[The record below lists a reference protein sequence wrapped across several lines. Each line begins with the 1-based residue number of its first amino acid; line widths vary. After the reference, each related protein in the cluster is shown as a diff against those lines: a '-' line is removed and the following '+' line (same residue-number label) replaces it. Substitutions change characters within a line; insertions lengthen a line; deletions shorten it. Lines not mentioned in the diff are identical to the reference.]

1 MKIGYCRVSTNEQNL
16 NLQTNALE
24 KAGVDRI
31 FSDKISGTKTFRPGL
46 SELLSFARENDCVVI
61 WRLDRL
67 ARSLKDLIEISNQLQ
82 SRNVQL
88 ISLTENID
96 TTTTTGKLFFHI
108 FGALAE
114 FERNLIIERTRA
126 GLEAARARGRSGGRK
141 PVLIGEK
148 AAAAAKLLVDSKD
161 YAAIARS
168 LNVSARTIRRFALGE
183 YPAGRLFDG
192 RQPAPGPA

>member
-31 FSDKISGTKTFRPGL
+31 FSDKISGTKSLRPGL
-46 SELLSFARENDCVVI
+46 NELIGFARENDCVVV

-82 SRNVQL
+82 TRNIQL

-126 GLEAARARGRSGGRK
+126 GLEAAKARGRKGGRN
-141 PVLIGEK
+141 PVLDADGITTAEKIISEGEAAGNEQREIIAK
-148 AAAAAKLLVDSKD
+148 AARVLK
-161 YAAIARS
+161 
-168 LNVSARTIRRFALGE
+168 VSERTIRRVAAGDHKLQKQE
-183 YPAGRLFDG
+183 YA
-192 RQPAPGPA
+192 

>member
-31 FSDKISGTKTFRPGL
+31 FSDKISGTKSLRPGL
-46 SELLSFARENDCVVI
+46 NELIGFARENDCVVV

-82 SRNVQL
+82 TRNIQL

-96 TTTTTGKLFFHI
+96 TTTTTGKLFFHT

-126 GLEAARARGRSGGRK
+126 GLEAAKARGRKGGRN
-141 PVLIGEK
+141 PVLDADGITTAEKIISEGEAAGNEQREIIAK
-148 AAAAAKLLVDSKD
+148 AARVLK
-161 YAAIARS
+161 
-168 LNVSARTIRRFALGE
+168 VSERTIRRVAAGDHKLQKQE
-183 YPAGRLFDG
+183 YA
-192 RQPAPGPA
+192 

>member
-67 ARSLKDLIEISNQLQ
+67 ARSLKDLIEISGQLQ
-82 SRNVQL
+82 ARNIQL

-183 YPAGRLFDG
+183 YPAGRLFDV
-192 RQPAPGPA
+192 RQSAPGPA

>member
-16 NLQTNALE
+16 NLQTTALE

-31 FSDKISGTKTFRPGL
+31 FSDKISGAKAFRPGL
-46 SELLSFARENDCVVI
+46 SELLGFARENDCLVV

-82 SRNVQL
+82 TRNIQL

-114 FERNLIIERTRA
+114 FERNLIVERTRA
-126 GLEAARARGRSGGRK
+126 GLEAARARGRSGGRRRA
-141 PVLIGEK
+141 LDGEQLRNVQ
-148 AAAAAKLLVDSKD
+148 KLLETSQD
-161 YAAIARS
+161 YVSLART
-168 LNVSARTIRRFALGE
+168 LKVSERTIRRVASGE
-183 YPAGRLFDG
+183 YRA
-192 RQPAPGPA
+192 